1 VDSLCSNLSV
11 LASSCGMLDAS
22 ADTGALVAHRSALK
36 AYVFFLTHLVLAA
49 EAEAKTAEPVAAPK
63 ARRARRRAL
72 LANPSKRASSL
83 PLHRLARRAARAP
96 AAARAHSRARDTHAT
111 PLPLARA
118 R

>member
-1 VDSLCSNLSV
+1 
-11 LASSCGMLDAS
+11 MLDAS

-63 ARRARRRAL
+63 ARRARRKRCTH
-72 LANPSKRASSL
+72 NPSKRASSL
-83 PLHRLARRAARAP
+83 LCFASRAAPHARRPPHARTP
-96 AAARAHSRARDTHAT
+96 ARDAHAT